1 MKPQVLT
8 GSKQEIADTLLRTT
22 GEVREAIIFVDEPSA
37 SSSQVPEDVFAE
49 MESFLANAGDANYSR
64 DALYGPADG
73 E

>member
-1 MKPQVLT
+1 MKPHVLT
-8 GSKQEIADTLLRTT
+8 GSKQEIADTLLRTS
-22 GEVREAIIFVDEPSA
+22 GEVREAIIFVDEPSGSDPDMPA
-37 SSSQVPEDVFAE
+37 DVFAE